1 MAEAEPGT
9 TEEVAEVGEE
19 PVEVAET
26 RISLTNVG
34 GSVFRAHR
42 LTYLFN
48 LSVLRLKILLPS
60 QVWNLRSIWA
70 RRPHWDRGSLPWQEL
85 HQQHTAPWRLR
96 QDRSGVDM
104 TCFPKKTFNFV
115 KKKKF
120 LQELSLLFPPGMSV
134 CMDLVSQVVIM
145 LVGLSWPSSSSPR
158 CHAWCPSQEGAWA
171 WGLNLSLGWRKSLSR
186 RPPPLPR
193 RKERRRNVDG
203 WVWPYCVEQ
212 SRNIV
217 RIGLLLFS
225 DVFRQKSKLTCFSWT
240 WNCNICRIP
249 IHLLVVLS
257 LFLLFSY
264 HLFWCIGAYS

>member
-1 MAEAEPGT
+1 ME
-9 TEEVAEVGEE
+9 
-19 PVEVAET
+19 
-26 RISLTNVG
+26 
-34 GSVFRAHR
+34 
-42 LTYLFN
+42 
-48 LSVLRLKILLPS
+48 LPS
-60 QVWNLRSIWA
+60 W
-70 RRPHWDRGSLPWQEL
+70 EL
-85 HQQHTAPWRLR
+85 EACPREST
-96 QDRSGVDM
+96 
-104 TCFPKKTFNFV
+104 T
-115 KKKKF
+115 
-120 LQELSLLFPPGMSV
+120 LLDSV
-134 CMDLVSQVVIM
+134 YSKVSRNQNIPYMWGHAIQPERVPNDLVSQVIIT
-145 LVGLSWPSSSSPR
+145 LVWLSWPWPLLPTSSWSQSR